1 MTSLPTVDE
10 LNQLSQAELIALVVQ
25 MINRVRQLEAAVEA
39 LKKPPT
45 NSRNSSQ
52 PPSRDWKFNRPEG
65 STKKRGAQPGHVK
78 ASRPLVDH
86 PTTVVP
92 VPVTRCDQCGADW
105 QQVPPARTIRRQVI
119 ELPEIQPVS
128 IAGLYPSESRHPA

>member
-25 MINRVRQLEAAVEA
+25 LIDRVHQLEAEVEA

-52 PPSRDWKFNRPEG
+52 PPSRDWKSNHPPG
-65 STKKRGAQPGHVK
+65 SAKKRGAQPGHVK
-78 ASRPLVDH
+78 ASTAV
-86 PTTVVP
+86 
-92 VPVTRCDQCGADW
+92 G
-105 QQVPPARTIRRQVI
+105 
-119 ELPEIQPVS
+119 
-128 IAGLYPSESRHPA
+128 